1 MVAQWITIIGGICMA
16 LFPPLA
22 YTEYALPLLLPLSKV
37 SLQLSNSPACLFPIP
52 SFYSQY
58 ISICRKRNATGF
70 STDIPGLLSESPQPS
85 LRKVRKLKLIDWLA
99 LALLTV
105 VANVTRCIYWLGER
119 FQIYLLIQSI
129 LMIFAQFGQFSHSL
143 PSRQELF
150 RSLISIHDSGILYVC
165 ILYRDPTVRIKQSR
179 RPGNLWQWEIFPPS
193 VFLFSVSPRTS
204 LQLNLARD
212 SNVGISNSRLCW
224 SCCIAQCSSSFIES
238 NSTFLY

>member
-1 MVAQWITIIGGICMA
+1 MDNYNRRNLYGLVPSSSLYRVRT
-16 LFPPLA
+16 
-22 YTEYALPLLLPLSKV
+22 TSSLPLSTWKV

-85 LRKVRKLKLIDWLA
+85 LRKVRKLKLTDWLA

-150 RSLISIHDSGILYVC
+150 RSLISTHDSGILYVC